1 LGQPNPD
8 PAFVPTS
15 LQESL
20 QAALGDAYRIEREL
34 APGGMSRVFLATEAS
49 LNRAVVI
56 KVLPA
61 ELTNE
66 VSAAR
71 FKREIEVTAHLQHP
85 HILPVLAAGARDGLL
100 WYVMPYVEGE
110 SLRHRL
116 ARERQLPIADAS
128 RLLDEVAD
136 ALAFAHS
143 RGVVHRDIK
152 PENILLQEGH
162 AVLADF
168 GIARAL
174 LEARTGEQL
183 TATGLGLGTPGYMAP
198 EQAAGESHVDARADV
213 YALGV
218 VGYEMLAGLPPFTG
232 ASAQAV
238 IAAHLTATPR
248 PLRELR
254 TDAPA
259 DLTATIARA
268 LVKSPDERFRSAAE
282 FRAALNARHAP
293 AARRRSRTIAIVVA
307 AVVVLAAGI
316 GTAYA
321 YRARAARPLDADL
334 LAVAPFDVLDPSLQL
349 WHEGM
354 VDLLSRNLD
363 AGGSLRTVSPSTV
376 IRGWSGRADNESA
389 TALGRRTGARLALI
403 GTMLSPGRDSV
414 QLDATLFDVVAGR
427 ALGQFQ
433 FRAGSDHVARLADSV
448 SIAVWRL
455 LGRTGRADLP
465 PRVAS
470 LGTASLLAMKAF
482 LRGEQFY
489 RKSAWDSSIVYFDQA
504 VALDSTFAL
513 AYSRVGMAMSWNSDM
528 SNAAGVRNRLRA
540 GALNHGLSPRDSMA
554 MLADSIEASLY
565 GQNRT
570 DDASAL
576 LRIRREF
583 AMLEAAVQRYGD
595 DAELGYRLAEA
606 YFHFGYGATS
616 VDLAHV
622 LSTFDHA
629 IALDSAF
636 TSAYVHPADLA
647 LRVQRDRERSVR
659 YLRAYLAR
667 ADATGRSGYV
677 GVMAA
682 LLERATLDDRVLD
695 SVVTAAPE
703 RTLVTAL
710 QQLEVAPDSGEAA
723 VRLGRSMLARSR
735 RAGAE
740 ALSEVAQLRVMSAL
754 SFRGH
759 VLEAAALGG
768 ETHNPN
774 SAELRWIGHIPGA
787 STGELLDQWIPDWTA
802 KKHPP
807 YFLSLL
813 PTLVSERDTASIIR
827 IVHLTDGRLHD
838 SDPKVVSAVMRQR
851 TAMNAYLS
859 LARGDSAAALRGFES
874 LGVDRCVMA
883 CRMEPL
889 VTARLLA
896 ARGRLIEADSILS
909 RRWPIEGGVLTVL
922 YALEHARVAER
933 LGKRAEAIDGYT
945 LVADAWAKAD
955 AELQPVVTEAHQAL
969 KRLGADARIAR
980 AVTWAR
986 RP

>member
-1 LGQPNPD
+1 
-8 PAFVPTS
+8 VPTS

-49 LNRAVVI
+49 LKRAVVI

-85 HILPVLAAGARDGLL
+85 HVLPVLAAGARDGLL

-116 ARERQLPIADAS
+116 ARERQLPIPDAT

-238 IAAHLTATPR
+238 IAAHRTAVPR

-254 TDAPA
+254 PDAPT
-259 DLTATIARA
+259 DLAATIARA
-268 LVKSPDERFRSAAE
+268 LAKSPDERFQSAAE
-282 FRAALNARHAP
+282 FRGALRAGRTP
-293 AARRRSRTIAIVVA
+293 AASKRSRVIAAVIA

-321 YRARAARPLDADL
+321 YRARATRPLDADL

-363 AGGSLRTVSPSTV
+363 VGALRTVSPSTV
-376 IRGWSGRADNESA
+376 IRGWTGRADNESA
-389 TALGRRTGARLALI
+389 TTLGRRTGARLALI
-403 GTMLSPGRDSV
+403 GTMLGAGRDSV
-414 QLDATLFDVVAGR
+414 QIDATLLDVTAGR
-427 ALGQFQ
+427 PLGQFQ
-433 FRAGSDHVARLADSV
+433 FRAASDHVARLADSV
-448 SIAVWRL
+448 SVAVWRL

-470 LGTASLLAMKAF
+470 LGTTSLPAMKAF

-489 RKSAWDSSIVYFDQA
+489 RKSAWDSSIVYFDQGI
-504 VALDSTFAL
+504 ALDSSFAL
-513 AYSRVGMAMSWNSDM
+513 AYSRLGMALSWNSNSAD
-528 SNAAGVRNRLRA
+528 AAAIRNRLRA

-554 MLADSIEASLY
+554 MLADSLEASLY
-565 GQNRT
+565 TAGAS
-570 DDASAL
+570 DARAL
-576 LRIRREF
+576 LQTRREF

-595 DAELGYRLAEA
+595 DAELRYRLGEA
-606 YFHFGYGATS
+606 YYHYGYGATT
-616 VDLAHV
+616 VDLARV
-622 LSTFDHA
+622 LSTFDRA

-636 TSAYVHPADLA
+636 VSSYYHPAEIA
-647 LRVQRDRERSVR
+647 LRLLRDRERSVR

-667 ADATGRSGYV
+667 ADTTGRSGYM

-682 LLERATLDDRVLD
+682 LLDRPTLDDRVID
-695 SVVTAAPE
+695 SVVTTVPE
-703 RTLVTAL
+703 RTLVMSL
-710 QQLEVAPDSGEAA
+710 WQMELFPDSGEAA

-735 RAGAE
+735 RPGAM
-740 ALSEVAQLRVMSAL
+740 ALSRDAHGHIMGTLA
-754 SFRGH
+754 FRGH
-759 VLEAAALGG
+759 IREALALGG
-768 ETHNPN
+768 EEQNPI
-774 SAELRWIGHIPGA
+774 SAELRLIGRVPGA
-787 STGELLDQWIPDWTA
+787 GTRELLDRWTREWSTR
-802 KKHPP
+802 KDPP
-807 YFLSLL
+807 YFLSLI
-813 PTLVSERDTASIIR
+813 PTLASERDTASILR
-827 IVHLTDGRLHD
+827 ILHLTDRFLKNPD
-838 SDPKVVSAVMRQR
+838 SSVVSGVTR
-851 TAMNAYLS
+851 TRTTINAYLS
-859 LARGDSAAALRGFES
+859 LARGDSAAALHGFES
-874 LGVDRCVMA
+874 LRLEHCVSS
-883 CRMEPL
+883 CRVEPL

-896 ARGRLIEADSILS
+896 ARGRLVEADSILS
-909 RRWPIEGGVLTVL
+909 RRWRIEGGLLAML
-922 YALEHARVAER
+922 YASERGRVAER
-933 LGKRAEAIDGYT
+933 LGNRAEAIEAYS
-945 LVADAWAKAD
+945 LVAEAWAKAD
-955 AELQPVVTEAHQAL
+955 AELQPAVTESRQGL
-969 KRLGADARIAR
+969 KRLGGDASIAR
-980 AVTWAR
+980 GVTSASGS